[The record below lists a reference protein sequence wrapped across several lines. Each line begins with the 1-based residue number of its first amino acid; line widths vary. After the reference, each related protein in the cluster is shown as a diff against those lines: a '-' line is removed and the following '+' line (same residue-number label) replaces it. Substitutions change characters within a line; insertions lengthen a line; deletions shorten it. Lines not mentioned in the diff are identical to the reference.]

1 MASDTDALVDPMSR
15 GTVISQSPYEDD
27 DEERLKLEKRVRL
40 KVDLRLCTIA
50 GLLCSLNLL
59 DSGIISSASVT
70 SMQKDL
76 GLDQGNRYS
85 FSILIFTVASVCFQL
100 PAVIAVRL
108 LGPRIFF
115 SVTTLGFGL
124 ITFCTAF
131 IHTWKE
137 MIVMRVLLGIFMSGI
152 YPGLFLLISTWYRRE
167 ELQLRFAFLQCGEVI
182 ILATGGI
189 VNFGLN
195 NLNSRGGLKGWQWM
209 YIVQGLCAC
218 IIGIATYWWI
228 VDFPE
233 QSQYSFSFLNEA
245 ERKLAVARIQRDRR
259 DVMPTP
265 FSWSEIFKHFLDPK
279 IYGFATTFFLL
290 NLVSTALSYFLPI
303 M

>member
-1 MASDTDALVDPMSR
+1 MSDDSEILVHARPKGAGAPE
-15 GTVISQSPYEDD
+15 GTSEHSQ
-27 DEERLKLEKRVRL
+27 DESLRLEKKLRL

-70 SMQKDL
+70 SMLKDL

-85 FSILIFTVASVCFQL
+85 VSILIFTVASVCCQL
-100 PAVIAVRL
+100 PSVISVRL
-108 LGPRIFF
+108 IGPRLFF
-115 SVTTLGFGL
+115 SVVTFGFGL
-124 ITFCTAF
+124 ITLCTAF

-137 MIVMRVLLGIFMSGI
+137 MILMRVLLGVFMSGI

-182 ILATGGI
+182 VLATGGI

-195 NLNSRGGLKGWQWM
+195 NLNGRGGLKGWQWM

-218 IIGIATYWWI
+218 VIGIATYWWI

-233 QSQYSFSFLNEA
+233 ESQRSFCFLNEA
-245 ERKLAVARIQRDRR
+245 ESRLAVARIQRDRG
-259 DVMPTP
+259 DVIPIS
-265 FSWSEIFKHFLDPK
+265 FSWPEVLRHFLDLK
-279 IYGFATTFFLL
+279 IYGFAAMFFLL
-290 NLVSTALSYFLPI
+290 NLVSTALAYFLPI

>member
-1 MASDTDALVDPMSR
+1 MSSESEALVPQRPQGS
-15 GTVISQSPYEDD
+15 GTSDSVNGDDVED
-27 DEERLKLEKRVRL
+27 RLRLEKRVRL

-85 FSILIFTVASVCFQL
+85 LSILIFTVASVCFQL

-108 LGPRIFF
+108 LGPRVFF
-115 SVTTLGFGL
+115 AAVTFAFGFVTL
-124 ITFCTAF
+124 CTAF

-137 MIVMRVLLGIFMSGI
+137 MIVMRVLLGTFMSGI
-152 YPGLFLLISTWYRRE
+152 YPGLFLLVSTWYRRE
-167 ELQLRFAFLQCGEVI
+167 ELQLRFAFLQCGEVV

-195 NLNSRGGLKGWQWM
+195 NLNGWGGLKGWQWM
-209 YIVQGLCAC
+209 YVVQGLCAC
-218 IIGIATYWWI
+218 IVGIATYWWI

-233 QSQYSFSFLNEA
+233 QSQDSFQFLDEA
-245 ERKLAVARIQRDRR
+245 ERKLAVARIQQDRG
-259 DVMPTP
+259 DVIPTP
-265 FSWSEIFKHFLDPK
+265 FSWSEILKHFLDLK
-279 IYGFATTFFLL
+279 VYGFAATFFLL

>member
-1 MASDTDALVDPMSR
+1 MSSESDALVPERPRRAATPDSAY
-15 GTVISQSPYEDD
+15 GDD
-27 DEERLKLEKRVRL
+27 VDERLRCEKRVRL

-85 FSILIFTVASVCFQL
+85 LSILIFTVASVCFQL

-108 LGPRIFF
+108 LGPRMFF
-115 SVTTLGFGL
+115 AAVTFAFGL
-124 ITFCTAF
+124 VTLCTAF

-137 MIVMRVLLGIFMSGI
+137 MIIMRVLLGSFMSGI

-167 ELQLRFAFLQCGEVI
+167 ELQLRFAFLQCGEVV

-195 NLNSRGGLKGWQWM
+195 NLDGRGGLRGWQWM
-209 YIVQGLCAC
+209 YVVQGLCAC

-233 QSQYSFSFLNEA
+233 QSDNSFCFLDEA
-245 ERKLAVARIQRDRR
+245 EGKLAVARIQRDRG
-259 DVMPTP
+259 DVLPTP
-265 FSWSEIFKHFLDPK
+265 FSWSEILKHFLDPK
-279 IYGFATTFFLL
+279 VYGFAATFFLL